1 MISNGIN
8 SPLRMRHMA
17 RKKTLQTKGSSTT
30 CQKSLCMNCINKAFN
45 KVLHKF
51 EPSQDSPSIF
61 VSKKFIKIISY
72 NFYFKS
78 LKLFANI
85 LQFPKFC
92 PRLQQF
98 VGEAI
103 LVCQL
108 NRETFVAAAC
118 EAPA

>member
-1 MISNGIN
+1 
-8 SPLRMRHMA
+8 
-17 RKKTLQTKGSSTT
+17 
-30 CQKSLCMNCINKAFN
+30 MNCINKAFN

-61 VSKKFIKIISY
+61 ISNKFINIVSY

-78 LKLFANI
+78 LKLFTIFYNG
-85 LQFPKFC
+85 PKFC